1 MQIVAES
8 FCSWRQEVKFFRQR
22 IIIVGN
28 SLTNRLVCRRGV
40 WGGRGLQIRVIHL
53 LESFLKKK
61 LLELP
66 REPALPSATGKEKAS
81 FTNRT
86 R

>member
-1 MQIVAES
+1 MMQIVAES

-28 SLTNRLVCRRGV
+28 STTNRLVFQRLG
-40 WGGRGLQIRVIHL
+40 GGRELQIRVIHL

-66 REPALPSATGKEKAS
+66 REPALPSATGEEKAS
-81 FTNRT
+81 FRNRT

>member
-28 SLTNRLVCRRGV
+28 SLTNRLVFRRG
-40 WGGRGLQIRVIHL
+40 GG
-53 LESFLKKK
+53 EENCK
-61 LLELP
+61 
-66 REPALPSATGKEKAS
+66 
-81 FTNRT
+81 
-86 R
+86 